1 MQAARRLQDLES
13 STLSSPAGRNYSQ
26 PAPAPEIAFRSDLA
40 AEFEEYLKGS
50 TNHSIFT
57 AHRMQ
62 QFIWYLKHPFKTL
75 TTPADSAQERAC
87 DANT

>member
-1 MQAARRLQDLES
+1 MQVARRLQDLES
-13 STLSSPAGRNYSQ
+13 STLSSPIGWNYS
-26 PAPAPEIAFRSDLA
+26 PLAPAPKVAFQLDLA
-40 AEFEEYLKGS
+40 AGFEEYLEGS

-75 TTPADSAQERAC
+75 TTPTDLA
-87 DANT
+87 